1 MRSARPSTV
10 VAAGAAG
17 VVALILFAV
26 GAALVV
32 VAGVVVGLWV
42 RLVLFG
48 DGERE
53 SRRVEGIRGRPRNP
67 DT

>member
-1 MRSARPSTV
+1 MRSARRSTV

-53 SRRVEGIRGRPRNP
+53 SRRVEGIRGGPRNP